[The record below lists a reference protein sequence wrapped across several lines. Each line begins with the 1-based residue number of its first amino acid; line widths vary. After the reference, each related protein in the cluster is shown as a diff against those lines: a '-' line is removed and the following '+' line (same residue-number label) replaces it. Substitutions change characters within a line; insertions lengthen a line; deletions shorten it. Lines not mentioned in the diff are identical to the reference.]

1 MTTTIISN
9 STVRQIR
16 QINSTII
23 QIKDMIIMIRDIM
36 IIKITTSN
44 QITTSNNQQQLKQ
57 KRSGV
62 ILILY
67 LEELNLK
74 NQFKKQS
81 YSQLKK

>member
-1 MTTTIISN
+1 
-9 STVRQIR
+9 
-16 QINSTII
+16 
-23 QIKDMIIMIRDIM
+23 MIRDIM